1 MKMIFLPPYVYA
13 HRVYLEKGEREIPFA
28 DIRAQFGHGGDFP
41 GGASTRWIKAMD
53 RADQLK
59 RTAKIGTGVYYGFR
73 TADES
78 MLFYMQYSGT
88 RR

>member
-1 MKMIFLPPYVYA
+1 MKMIFIPPFVYA
-13 HRVYLEKGEREIPFA
+13 HRVYLEKGEMEIPFA
-28 DIRAQFGHGGDFP
+28 AIRAQFGPGGDAT
-41 GGASTRWIKAMD
+41 GGIENRWVKAMD